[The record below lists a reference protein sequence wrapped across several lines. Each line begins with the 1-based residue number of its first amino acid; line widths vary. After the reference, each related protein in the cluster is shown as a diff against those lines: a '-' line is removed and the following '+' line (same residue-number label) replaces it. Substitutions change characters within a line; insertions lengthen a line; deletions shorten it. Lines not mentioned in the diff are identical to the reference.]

1 MEENLIGQI
10 LNTKW
15 SFTSADG
22 FEFILDIKGLGRDG
36 ESAKA
41 ELLWNGNVQEYI
53 TIKLYKTH
61 TSNGYIPMGYEFDC
75 NTSFK
80 IYFSAIKYGWLE
92 FAIWDYSNGYL
103 YKNGDS
109 FNSEAP
115 DSRLSMKRIR

>member
-15 SFTSADG
+15 LFTTADC

-103 YKNGDS
+103 YEDGDS